1 MPGST
6 PKDMS
11 LSGKAAVV
19 TGASRG
25 IGRAIAEA
33 LAAAGASVLVNYS
46 QDAAGAAAT
55 VAAIAAT
62 GGSARALQGP
72 AAAEALV
79 SACIADYGK
88 IDILVNNAGITRDQV
103 IMLMPE
109 EDWDIV
115 LRTNLRSAYCC
126 SKHAVRA
133 MLRKRS
139 GRIIN
144 IASVSGVAGNGG
156 QTNYSASKAGMIGF
170 TKALAREV
178 APRSITVNAV
188 APGFV
193 PTALTSELTAEQR
206 AATLAAIP
214 LGRWGTPEEVAAAVI
229 FLCSEGAA
237 YITGQVLNVDGGMV
251 MA

>member
-1 MPGST
+1 
-6 PKDMS
+6 MS
-11 LSGKAAVV
+11 RSGKAAVG

-25 IGRAIAEA
+25 RGRAIAEA
-33 LAAAGASVLVNYS
+33 RGAAGASVRVNYS

-62 GGSARALQGP
+62 GASARALQGDAADP

-229 FLCSEGAA
+229 FLCSDGAA

>member
-1 MPGST
+1 
-6 PKDMS
+6 MS
-11 LSGKAAVV
+11 LTGKAAVV

-33 LAAAGASVLVNYS
+33 LGAAGASVLVNYS

-62 GGSARALQGP
+62 GASARALQGDAADP

-115 LRTNLRSAYCC
+115 LRTNLM
-126 SKHAVRA
+126 RA
-133 MLRKRS
+133 
-139 GRIIN
+139 
-144 IASVSGVAGNGG
+144 
-156 QTNYSASKAGMIGF
+156 
-170 TKALAREV
+170 
-178 APRSITVNAV
+178 
-188 APGFV
+188 
-193 PTALTSELTAEQR
+193 
-206 AATLAAIP
+206 
-214 LGRWGTPEEVAAAVI
+214 
-229 FLCSEGAA
+229 
-237 YITGQVLNVDGGMV
+237 
-251 MA
+251 